1 MRTVSVLPKKSQ
13 TISVNLSGQQC
24 TIRLIQRISCIYMDF
39 SVNGNIV
46 AQGVPCLYGNKMIR
60 YKYLGF
66 SGDLVFLDN
75 EGGDNPSWEG
85 LGSRYPLYYIEES
98 EIV

>member
-1 MRTVSVLPKKSQ
+1 
-13 TISVNLSGQQC
+13 
-24 TIRLIQRISCIYMDF
+24 MDF
-39 SVNGNIV
+39 SVNGNV
-46 AQGVPCLYGNKMIR
+46 VSQGVPCLYGNKMIR

-75 EGGDNPSWEG
+75 EGSDNPSWEG